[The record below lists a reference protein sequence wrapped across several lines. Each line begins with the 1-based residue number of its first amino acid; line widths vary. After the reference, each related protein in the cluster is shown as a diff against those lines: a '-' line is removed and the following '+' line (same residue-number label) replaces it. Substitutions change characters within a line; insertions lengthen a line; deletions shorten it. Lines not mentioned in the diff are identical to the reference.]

1 MIFIRNSVL
10 MKKYILEYY
19 AGDPDAVFET
29 DYDFIINWNS
39 EDARCFGFFPVSL
52 DGKYQFLVGYKTH
65 QELILKALEKI
76 AGKALNHVDKDY
88 LSNTA
93 IGEFYRNSYG
103 LGRYWEKHNIIAFWN
118 NPSFELLADVVKR
131 LEIDEKNCYIIDGE
145 SRNIM
150 VSEYIS
156 AKKDGETG
164 TVQKERPLPISKKN
178 ISIISSYNQ
187 PNETWQSRKEKG
199 GWNTLAQ
206 RNATIYQEGK
216 EGKETINEYY
226 EGTPDVVYNS
236 DNDETIRWQDGAICF
251 GFFRT
256 SLDGDYSLLCGNYNH
271 Y

>member
-39 EDARCFGFFPVSL
+39 EDARCFGFFPVNL
-52 DGKYQFLVGYKTH
+52 DGKYLFLVGYKTH

-206 RNATIYQEGK
+206 RNATIYQEQK
-216 EGKETINEYY
+216 EPKDTIKE
-226 EGTPDVVYNS
+226 NS
-236 DNDETIRWQDGAICF
+236 MKENK
-251 GFFRT
+251 
-256 SLDGDYSLLCGNYNH
+256 
-271 Y
+271 